1 MNQVLSLAPRLALAR
16 MRGARAGATL
26 DVLAVITF
34 AVSSF
39 LTLTVVGGTWMFIT
53 RFRETPQSVVTAM
66 GFDSPDVPAA
76 MVDGQMQMYVV
87 LAAIACALLVLPV
100 LGLGAAASRLGARG
114 RSRRLASLRL
124 VGMTGGEIVTL
135 SVLETLVQA
144 ALGTLAGGV
153 LWLLSLPLW
162 QAVSFQGVPIG
173 ATEML
178 VPIWLGL
185 ATVVVLIAL
194 AALSTVVGLQR
205 VRISPL
211 GVAAQQVPPRL
222 KMWRLVIM
230 VAAVLAFGLVSQSF
244 TDLIQISEL
253 IGYAF
258 LVGMMLLVIGALNLV
273 GPWVLQL
280 VARPLA
286 HTSSVPQLLAAR
298 RIVDDPRAAW
308 RNVSSVALLGMIATF
323 TALLPSDADT
333 LGSQPSDI
341 IMATDMRTGVVIT
354 LAVGLVVAAT
364 STLVNQASTV
374 VDRADES
381 VAMDRAGTPRT
392 MFAALRRHQVLVP
405 LVVTL
410 AISIGVGLLLSV
422 PFLAFA
428 TPSTTGILVMAAT
441 VALGLVLTLLAAE
454 TCRPLQSTVLG
465 DQRRRND

>member
-1 MNQVLSLAPRLALAR
+1 MNQVLSLAPRLAVAR

-26 DVLAVITF
+26 DVLAVVTF

-39 LTLTVVGGTWMFIT
+39 LALTVVGGTWMFIT
-53 RFRETPQSVVTAM
+53 RFQEAPQSVLTAM
-66 GFDSPDVPAA
+66 ALDPEWADNQLQV
-76 MVDGQMQMYVV
+76 YVV

-100 LGLGAAASRLGARG
+100 LGLGAAAARLGARG
-114 RSRRLASLRL
+114 RSRRLASMRL
-124 VGMTGGEIVTL
+124 VGMTGGEVVSL

-144 ALGTLAGGV
+144 AAGTIVGGA

-178 VPIWLGL
+178 VPLWLGL
-185 ATVVVLIAL
+185 ATVAGLLAL

-222 KMWRLVIM
+222 KAWRLVIM
-230 VAAVLAFGLVSQSF
+230 VAAVLAFALVSQSF
-244 TDLIQISEL
+244 GDAVAASEL
-253 IGYAF
+253 FGYAF
-258 LVGMMLLVIGALNLV
+258 LVGMMLVVIGALNLV

-286 HTSSVPQLLAAR
+286 RTSSVPRLLAAR

-308 RNVSSVALLGMIATF
+308 RNVSSVALLGMIAAF
-323 TALLPSDADT
+323 AALLPSDADS
-333 LGSQPSDI
+333 LGADRASL

-374 VDRADES
+374 VDRAEES
-381 VAMDRAGTPRT
+381 VAMDRAGTPRPV
-392 MFAALRRHQVLVP
+392 FAALRRHQVLVP

-410 AISIGVGLLLSV
+410 AISIGVGVLLSV
-422 PFLAFA
+422 PFLAFSR
-428 TPSTTGILVMAAT
+428 PSATGILVVLAT
-441 VALGLVLTLLAAE
+441 VVLGVLLTLLSAE
-454 TCRPLQSTVLG
+454 ACRPLQSTVLG